1 MTTTNFVV
9 KNGITVGT
17 ASITASSGN
26 ANVGNLGFGSGQI
39 TGTGN
44 ITTTGNSTAGNLSVS
59 GLSNLGAVGNITITG
74 GSASQFLYTNGSGVL
89 AWGNPTVTAIA
100 SGNSN
105 ISIPAANGNVN
116 FSAAG
121 NANIFVVTGTGV
133 QVAGNITGGSGN
145 GGNITGA
152 NLMSANFFVGNS
164 VTISGNVS
172 GVPNVATVAGN
183 LGLRTVSATYTDTSN
198 AATVA
203 NAAIHAIATPTM
215 VGSNAMTYT
224 NLATFY
230 VQSNPTAGTNATVT
244 NSFAMFVGSGNTF
257 FGGNVSIGNTAPTNA
272 FSVTG
277 NAYIS
282 GNLSAGNVTGA
293 TIINSTG
300 NITTTANVSA
310 GYLLGNGQALT
321 ALNASNITSGTLPY
335 AQASGLKSAGQQVIS
350 TTSTLTSSN
359 YGTNIL
365 LTVSGITVTMPAT
378 APLGTIISMSNLS
391 TGNVTI
397 SYTGTGG
404 SDGPVT
410 LGPNQNIMLTSDGG
424 RPTSVWRQLA
434 GSPGFVYGGAGFN
447 STTFAGLTST
457 GNITATSGIFYGNGA
472 GLSSITGGNVTGTV
486 ATATT
491 AGTVTTAAQP
501 NITSFGSLSSLT
513 VTGNTFLA
521 TTSGNVGIG
530 TSSPA
535 SRLAVGGN
543 PPAAGAIAGV
553 ASSGGT
559 SLALSDNVNSS
570 LYVRHPSA
578 GLATLGTDAGG
589 AIAFASGT
597 TERMRMD
604 SSGNLGIGNTAPTDK
619 LSVTGTI
626 NASANITGGNIIAT
640 NYTVHSVGTGISAAG
655 TTQATA
661 TALTK
666 EFNVVSTV
674 LSGNGVTLPT
684 ALAGYRITVFNTSAN
699 ALNVYPL
706 GNGIINS
713 AAANVAFSLPA
724 GDRLDFLCTTT
735 ATAPG
740 GQWYTLNATY
750 G

>member
-44 ITTTGNSTAGNLSVS
+44 ITTTGN
-59 GLSNLGAVGNITITG
+59 
-74 GSASQFLYTNGSGVL
+74 
-89 AWGNPTVTAIA
+89 
-100 SGNSN
+100 
-105 ISIPAANGNVN
+105 
-116 FSAAG
+116 
-121 NANIFVVTGTGV
+121 
-133 QVAGNITGGSGN
+133 
-145 GGNITGA
+145 
-152 NLMSANFFVGNS
+152 
-164 VTISGNVS
+164 
-172 GVPNVATVAGN
+172 
-183 LGLRTVSATYTDTSN
+183 
-198 AATVA
+198 
-203 NAAIHAIATPTM
+203 
-215 VGSNAMTYT
+215 
-224 NLATFY
+224 
-230 VQSNPTAGTNATVT
+230 
-244 NSFAMFVGSGNTF
+244 
-257 FGGNVSIGNTAPTNA
+257 
-272 FSVTG
+272 
-277 NAYIS
+277 
-282 GNLSAGNVTGA
+282 
-293 TIINSTG
+293 
-300 NITTTANVSA
+300 VSA
-310 GYLLGNGQALT
+310 GYLLGNGSQLT
-321 ALNASNITSGTLPY
+321 GITAASATTAATVTTNAQPNITSVGTLT
-335 AQASGLKSAGQQVIS
+335 G
-350 TTSTLTSSN
+350 
-359 YGTNIL
+359 
-365 LTVSGITVTMPAT
+365 LTVSGAT
-378 APLGTIISMSNLS
+378 S
-391 TGNVTI
+391 
-397 SYTGTGG
+397 
-404 SDGPVT
+404 
-410 LGPNQNIMLTSDGG
+410 
-424 RPTSVWRQLA
+424 
-434 GSPGFVYGGAGFN
+434 
-447 STTFAGLTST
+447 LTST
-457 GNITATSGIFYGNGA
+457 AAGTLQIGGYSTIIGYGSEVGIKFSGGGLQFGLAMQPITDGTTFMSFFNAANTLVGSITQTASNVTWNG
-472 GLSSITGGNVTGTV
+472 LVTGGNVTGQV
-486 ATATT
+486 PNALV
-491 AGTVTTAAQP
+491 AGTVYTNAQP
-501 NITSFGSLSSLT
+501 NITSLGSLSSLT

-604 SSGNLGIGNTAPTDK
+604 SSGNLGIGNTAPIHT
-619 LSVTGTI
+619 LSVTGTTNISGNANVGNLGFGTGVITGTGNITAGNLSGTLVTGTLTTAAQPNITSVGTLTSLTVNGLGSFYSTLAAQNSPSVNSQGAWIGWNQSGSTGETNFI
-626 NASANITGGNIIAT
+626 NQQGGGAGGFNWQSSTTLNARTTLATLTAAGTFTAANIISTSHV
-640 NYTVHSVGTGISAAG
+640 VHSVATGISAAG
-655 TTQATA
+655 STQGTA
-661 TALTK
+661 TALITD
-666 EFNVVSTV
+666 FNVVSTV
-674 LSGNGVTLPT
+674 ISGANGVALPT